1 MGEGYGASRWW
12 RSAITH
18 AVERTAR
25 RGGVIRL
32 SVSAR
37 NLVKQKVAKDVAA
50 AVSVALELG
59 ANPKT
64 YVEV

>member
-12 RSAITH
+12 RSTITRS
-18 AVERTAR
+18 VERTAR

-37 NLVKQKVAKDVAA
+37 NLVKTKVAKDVAA
-50 AVSVALELG
+50 AVAVALELG
-59 ANPKT
+59 AKPST